1 MAKWLPAF
9 IMFIYL
15 TDESRQS
22 ITGQMKTVTKL
33 TSNTKHSLK
42 RGRGFPV
49 PLHFVFSVVCEK
61 YIQPT
66 IISYVISNFQLLR
79 ESLTFVTAGSR
90 KLFPR
95 RQLTGIIRWGDDDG
109 KRGGHVKKETRPS
122 WKLSKGERSAKNT
135 KEEGSAH
142 KRFPS
147 YIPSLVL
154 M

>member
-1 MAKWLPAF
+1 M
-9 IMFIYL
+9 
-15 TDESRQS
+15 
-22 ITGQMKTVTKL
+22 
-33 TSNTKHSLK
+33 
-42 RGRGFPV
+42 

-109 KRGGHVKKETRPS
+109 KRGGGCEKRNAAIMEIIKR
-122 WKLSKGERSAKNT
+122 GEVR
-135 KEEGSAH
+135 
-142 KRFPS
+142 
-147 YIPSLVL
+147 
-154 M
+154 